1 MGYSNWRQD
10 LTEVMTDKED
20 DKKVTEKNIK
30 NKIIINPK
38 LGEAV
43 EALGGELLEMVEM
56 VQPEPEEKE
65 KEDPKQKKIS
75 QVKKQV
81 LMKKMQ
87 AVRQG
92 AGADIVAHHE
102 PEGNI
107 VSEGEK
113 KDHEY
118 HMARSQLK
126 TIKNAANR
134 LEKKMGKR
142 GEGELKA
149 WVQSKITKAS
159 DYIDTAADYVTNEEK
174 KCVHNHK
181 GEECP
186 VHGKKECPA
195 MVEELSVDQ
204 QMKIS
209 QEYNR
214 KTPEEKRAAN
224 SKLLGAIKKVKRE
237 KDTRT
242 DAQKMTDATGPRPG
256 SRYRGD

>member
-1 MGYSNWRQD
+1 MKMGYSNWRQD

-30 NKIIINPK
+30 NKIVINPK

-102 PEGNI
+102 PEGEQI
-107 VSEGEK
+107 DEK
-113 KDHEY
+113 KGC
-118 HMARSQLK
+118 A
-126 TIKNAANR
+126 
-134 LEKKMGKR
+134 
-142 GEGELKA
+142 
-149 WVQSKITKAS
+149 
-159 DYIDTAADYVTNEEK
+159 
-174 KCVHNHK
+174 HNHK

-214 KTPEEKRAAN
+214 KSPEEKRAAN

>member
-30 NKIIINPK
+30 NKIVINPK

-56 VQPEPEEKE
+56 VKPEQEQSPQEKE

-92 AGADIVAHHE
+92 AGADIVAHYE
-102 PEGNI
+102 PEGDQI
-107 VSEGEK
+107 TEK
-113 KDHEY
+113 K
-118 HMARSQLK
+118 
-126 TIKNAANR
+126 
-134 LEKKMGKR
+134 G
-142 GEGELKA
+142 
-149 WVQSKITKAS
+149 
-159 DYIDTAADYVTNEEK
+159 
-174 KCVHNHK
+174 CVHTHK

-186 VHGKKECPA
+186 VHGKKECPDVVA
-195 MVEELSVDQ
+195 AKMEETEDSLRDRRMERGGVDGNVR
-204 QMKIS
+204 
-209 QEYNR
+209 YD
-214 KTPEEKRAAN
+214 RAPKASN
-224 SKLLGAIKKVKRE
+224 TAGKKKKYDGMSALDFVKAEIRAKHGKGAIMDTKKK
-237 KDTRT
+237 
-242 DAQKMTDATGPRPG
+242 
-256 SRYRGD
+256 

>member
-1 MGYSNWRQD
+1 MKMGYSNWRQD

-30 NKIIINPK
+30 NKIVINPK

-56 VQPEPEEKE
+56 AQSDPQEKE

-102 PEGNI
+102 PEGEQI
-107 VSEGEK
+107 DEK
-113 KDHEY
+113 KGC
-118 HMARSQLK
+118 A
-126 TIKNAANR
+126 
-134 LEKKMGKR
+134 
-142 GEGELKA
+142 
-149 WVQSKITKAS
+149 
-159 DYIDTAADYVTNEEK
+159 
-174 KCVHNHK
+174 HNHK

-214 KTPEEKRAAN
+214 KSPEEKRAAN

>member
-1 MGYSNWRQD
+1 MGYSNWRQE

-20 DKKVTEKNIK
+20 DKKVTEKKVK
-30 NKIIINPK
+30 NKIVINPK

-92 AGADIVAHHE
+92 AGADIVAHYE
-102 PEGNI
+102 PEGEQI
-107 VSEGEK
+107 DEK
-113 KDHEY
+113 KGCAH
-118 HMARSQLK
+118 
-126 TIKNAANR
+126 T
-134 LEKKMGKR
+134 
-142 GEGELKA
+142 
-149 WVQSKITKAS
+149 
-159 DYIDTAADYVTNEEK
+159 
-174 KCVHNHK
+174 HK

-195 MVEELSVDQ
+195 MVGELSVDQ

-214 KTPEEKRAAN
+214 KSPEEKRAAN